1 MADKSKYYL
10 GNENL
15 PTTEAKYEYTAEN
28 VRELKKCKNNL
39 LHFAQHYFFIINI
52 DSGREV
58 ISLRRY
64 QKRIMRKMRDNRFVI
79 IMSSRQS
86 GKTTLMTIYAL
97 WMACF
102 NNDQRI
108 VIVANKEN
116 TAKDIFQR
124 VRMAYEELPNWVKP
138 GVKEYGKESMS
149 LANGSKIGIST
160 TTGTAA
166 RGMSCNVLI
175 LDELA
180 FIENHIVDEFWK
192 SVYPTISSSKKSK
205 IFIASTPNGTDN
217 LFHKLYTGAANGTNG
232 WMSDRVTWDQ
242 VPGRDDKWKEENIKL
257 LGSREAFDQ
266 EFGCMFIQ
274 AGDNMLD
281 EGLLATMNSTCMP
294 AEHVLD
300 DGAYNIWK
308 LPESNKCYAVG
319 VDVSEG
325 VNSAASCVQI
335 VDITDPTNIEQVA
348 CYHSNTINPYDF
360 TQKLHSI
367 LMQWGQPLALIERN
381 SCGAQVVDLLNNNYQ
396 YPHLVT
402 YTGTI
407 QAKNRVG
414 IIAHTNTKYR
424 GVVNMRYWVNESK
437 CVTIRDRNFVNE
449 LKTFVR
455 NANGTWGHIKA
466 DGVYDDR
473 VIGMM
478 WSLFALNEDI
488 VDKYFV
494 VKEKTPN
501 GKPMVIEPIYSTSQL
516 IDGVESMDE
525 GYSGL
530 PTMFGTKSVD
540 DSFTD
545 QQPEVSWLSSNG
557 WTAL

>member
-1 MADKSKYYL
+1 
-10 GNENL
+10 
-15 PTTEAKYEYTAEN
+15 
-28 VRELKKCKNNL
+28 
-39 LHFAQHYFFIINI
+39 
-52 DSGREV
+52 
-58 ISLRRY
+58 
-64 QKRIMRKMRDNRFVI
+64 
-79 IMSSRQS
+79 
-86 GKTTLMTIYAL
+86 
-97 WMACF
+97 
-102 NNDQRI
+102 
-108 VIVANKEN
+108 
-116 TAKDIFQR
+116 
-124 VRMAYEELPNWVKP
+124 
-138 GVKEYGKESMS
+138 
-149 LANGSKIGIST
+149 
-160 TTGTAA
+160 
-166 RGMSCNVLI
+166 
-175 LDELA
+175 
-180 FIENHIVDEFWK
+180 
-192 SVYPTISSSKKSK
+192 
-205 IFIASTPNGTDN
+205 
-217 LFHKLYTGAANGTNG
+217 
-232 WMSDRVTWDQ
+232 
-242 VPGRDDKWKEENIKL
+242 
-257 LGSREAFDQ
+257 
-266 EFGCMFIQ
+266 
-274 AGDNMLD
+274 
-281 EGLLATMNSTCMP
+281 
-294 AEHVLD
+294 
-300 DGAYNIWK
+300 
-308 LPESNKCYAVG
+308 
-319 VDVSEG
+319 
-325 VNSAASCVQI
+325 
-335 VDITDPTNIEQVA
+335 
-348 CYHSNTINPYDF
+348 
-360 TQKLHSI
+360 
-367 LMQWGQPLALIERN
+367 MQWGQPLALIERN